1 MGRSRNDTTPD
12 LQNGRHGQPCKS
24 VLHAGW
30 VRSCLQDKSGR
41 TNRACDWPTRT
52 CNASGSRAD
61 CAAAGYRV
69 KAGLPCERWLECNE
83 RVFRA
88 RLALHLSFSVSL
100 FSLSIP
106 ISLSFILLVSV
117 SLFLRFLVISTRSIF
132 YLTFLVLL
140 TGSVVATAFI

>member
-12 LQNGRHGQPCKS
+12 LQNARLGQPCKS

-88 RLALHLSFSVSL
+88 RLALHFSFSVSL
-100 FSLSIP
+100 IFPLHSSVPSLLFYLCLYLCPPFSVFVRRLFRF
-106 ISLSFILLVSV
+106 SFLRPS
-117 SLFLRFLVISTRSIF
+117 SLFVQL
-132 YLTFLVLL
+132 
-140 TGSVVATAFI
+140 